1 MRENLTTEEES
12 FLAKWL
18 DGTISDATLKELVSE
33 EDFMEY
39 KKIKSGLD
47 LLDQLERPVAPTFN
61 SVKSSIEQKRNLK
74 KTQQSFKWGLSI
86 AASILVVLGCYFA
99 FNFEEITHETSYAEQ
114 KTITLPDGNTFIGE
128 FKNGVRNGMGIK
140 FYPNG
145 ATYTGCWV
153 NDIRHG
159 KGVKNHANGTRVEV
173 EYVNG
178 EKII

>member
-1 MRENLTTEEES
+1 MNGSIPLLCTNFTTR
-12 FLAKWL
+12 A
-18 DGTISDATLKELVSE
+18 
-33 EDFMEY
+33 
-39 KKIKSGLD
+39 
-47 LLDQLERPVAPTFN
+47 R
-61 SVKSSIEQKRNLK
+61 R
-74 KTQQSFKWGLSI
+74 
-86 AASILVVLGCYFA
+86 VLM
-99 FNFEEITHETSYAEQ
+99 T
-114 KTITLPDGNTFIGE
+114 TITLPDGNTFIGE

-159 KGVKNHANGTRVEV
+159 KGVKIHANGTRVEV